1 MLSSQHQ
8 YREIMQGY
16 GVVRPT
22 ISRDEA
28 RISIGRAFLF
38 LLFGQ
43 VVEQN
48 FV

>member
-28 RISIGRAFLF
+28 RI
-38 LLFGQ
+38 FGQ